1 MTRAAFAT
9 FRCGFFGVV
18 HRLFS
23 IGGTFSYIGRKE
35 ILFKKMFE
43 IKKTQNIR
51 VVIGAGTQYTSKK
64 TTATFPKTNFGS
76 VSSHPCNNNKYQRK
90 SFPRVICSSNSQNTQ
105 PRNTRSDLFFA

>member
-23 IGGTFSYIGRKE
+23 IGGTITYIGRKE

-43 IKKTQNIR
+43 IKKTQNTR
-51 VVIGAGTQYTSKK
+51 VVIDAETSYPSKK
-64 TTATFPKTNFGS
+64 TTATFPKINFKRAIGT
-76 VSSHPCNNNKYQRK
+76 PRQR
-90 SFPRVICSSNSQNTQ
+90 Q
-105 PRNTRSDLFFA
+105 